1 MAWTATLNKKTVFGD
16 MRVHMYELTSDSATL
31 ELDTGM
37 DVVTHIQPAVKSANT
52 FGTFFDMNVNST
64 GVASNGTVAITG
76 STSGDDFFLTVY
88 GR

>member
-31 ELDTGM
+31 ELDTGLEYI
-37 DVVTHIQPAVKSANT
+37 DHIQPAVKSANT
-52 FGTFFDMNVNST
+52 FGTFFDKNVLSAAT
-64 GVASNGTVAITG
+64 ASNGFVAITG

>member
-1 MAWTATLNKKTVFGD
+1 MTWTATLNKKTVFGD

-52 FGTFFDMNVNST
+52 YGTFFDMNVLSAAT
-64 GVASNGTVAITG
+64 VSNGTVAITG

>member
-31 ELDTGM
+31 ELDTGF

-52 FGTFFDMNVNST
+52 FGTFFDKNVLSAGT
-64 GVASNGTVAITG
+64 ASNGTVAITG